1 METKPKIFV
10 EGIEETEQYET
21 MSRPELLEI
30 LKNWKKIAFSGV
42 NFMNIQYFC
51 PEYASKQKD
60 KQHILQKLTTTRITV
75 GSNYEDKINRLLAK
89 QGEEKDFEAQ
99 AMKGRTYPYGHSV
112 PIVENKDG
120 DKMLVMIVE
129 HHVIPDTRLFYQ
141 SEPIDRKKA
150 EELQLFTPVYYKP
163 KEPTVGRG
171 RIEEENE
178 FFFRTLGLSRILK
191 IKINGKL
198 YKIVD

>member
-1 METKPKIFV
+1 MMP
-10 EGIEETEQYET
+10 EETVQASLDLKAKT
-21 MSRPELLEI
+21 LLPVHWG
-30 LKNWKKIAFSGV
+30 KFS
-42 NFMNIQYFC
+42 
-51 PEYASKQKD
+51 
-60 KQHILQKLTTTRITV
+60 
-75 GSNYEDKINRLLAK
+75 LALH
-89 QGEEKDFEAQ
+89 
-99 AMKGRTYPYGHSV
+99 PW
-112 PIVENKDG
+112 N
-120 DKMLVMIVE
+120 
-129 HHVIPDTRLFYQ
+129 
-141 SEPIDRKKA
+141 EPIERVIKKA